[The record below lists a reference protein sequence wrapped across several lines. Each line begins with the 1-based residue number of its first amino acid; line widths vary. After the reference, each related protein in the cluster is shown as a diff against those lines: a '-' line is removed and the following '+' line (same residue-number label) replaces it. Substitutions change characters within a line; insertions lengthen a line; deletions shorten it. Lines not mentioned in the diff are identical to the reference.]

1 MPLRA
6 GDAQLPG
13 AGRAGPASGVFHSW
27 GDDPG
32 RFEFAGAVRCLQ
44 RAGDTVDNSG
54 VTGPG
59 HGVRAGMVRADNR
72 PVHPIVLAV
81 ANQKG
86 GVGKTTTT
94 INVGAY
100 LAGMG
105 RRTLIVDAD
114 AQANATSGLGVD
126 RSAVGATSY
135 DVIVQGRPIADAV
148 IPTMVPGLSLVPADL
163 SLAGAEIEMIDLP
176 MRERRLALAVEAV
189 DDVDYVFID
198 CPPSLGLL
206 TVNAAVAAEA
216 LLVPIQCEFYAL
228 EGLGLLTHTLALLR
242 RDLNPNLRIAGIVM
256 TLFDGRLALA
266 HQVVDEVRSRFA
278 DELLS
283 PLIPR
288 NVRLSEAPS
297 HGLPV
302 NLYDPTCRGAI
313 AYGELAANL
322 DRRLAGQAQAVLAS
336 AMPGGDA

>member
-1 MPLRA
+1 M
-6 GDAQLPG
+6 
-13 AGRAGPASGVFHSW
+13 GVA
-27 GDDPG
+27 P
-32 RFEFAGAVRCLQ
+32 
-44 RAGDTVDNSG
+44 
-54 VTGPG
+54 
-59 HGVRAGMVRADNR
+59 ADNR
-72 PVHPIVLAV
+72 PVAPIVLAV

-100 LAGMG
+100 LAAMG

-135 DVIVQGRPIADAV
+135 DVIVMGRPIAEAV

-163 SLAGAEIEMIDLP
+163 SLAGAEIEMINLP
-176 MRERRLALAVEAV
+176 LRERRLAMALEAVEN
-189 DDVDYVFID
+189 DYDYVLID

-206 TVNAAVAAEA
+206 TVNAAAAA
-216 LLVPIQCEFYAL
+216 WGLLVPIQCEFYAL
-228 EGLGLLTHTLALLR
+228 EGLGLLSHTLGLLR
-242 RDLNPNLRIAGIVM
+242 RDLNPSLRIAGIVM

-266 HQVVDEVRSRFA
+266 HQVVDEVRSRFES
-278 DELLS
+278 ELLA

-302 NLYDPTCRGAI
+302 SLYDPACRGAV
-313 AYGELAANL
+313 AYAALAVNL
-322 DRRLAGQAQAVLAS
+322 DRRVMMDFHGLAPAPADVAPVRAG
-336 AMPGGDA
+336 